1 MREVGLDVVAAAVE
15 RLVQEANFV
24 LTPDV
29 CAALREAAG
38 REESPAGR
46 RVLSLIR
53 ENADLAAAERVPMCQ
68 DTGMTLV
75 FLEVGQEVHLSGN
88 GRESLEDAVNR
99 GLVRGSREGFLRASV
114 VGDPLERIN
123 TGDNAPA
130 VIHVRIVPGD
140 RVRVVVAPKGAGSE
154 NMSRL
159 QMLRPADGEEGVED
173 FVVRTVEEAGA
184 SPCPPVIVGVGLGG
198 TAEKAALLAKEA
210 LLISLERPNPAPRL
224 AALESRILERVNRS
238 GIGPAGYGGRTTA
251 LAVRILTYPCH
262 IASLPVAVCLN
273 CHAARH
279 REEVV

>member
-1 MREVGLDVVAAAVE
+1 MREVSLDIIEAAVA
-15 RLVQEANFV
+15 RLVQEANFD
-24 LTPDV
+24 LGADV

-38 REESPAGR
+38 REESPEGR
-46 RVLSLIR
+46 RVLSLIQA
-53 ENADLAAAERVPMCQ
+53 NANLAASDRVPMCQ

-75 FLEVGQEVHLSGN
+75 FLEVGQDVHLQGN
-88 GRESLEDAVNR
+88 GESLETAVNQ
-99 GLVRGSREGFLRASV
+99 GLASGTREGYLRASV
-114 VGDPLERIN
+114 VSDPLERTN
-123 TGDNAPA
+123 TGDNTPA
-130 VIHVRIVPGD
+130 VLHVRLVPGD

-159 QMLRPADGEEGVED
+159 KMLRPADGEGGVED
-173 FVVRTVEEAGA
+173 FVVRAVEEAGA

-198 TAEKAALLAKEA
+198 TAEKATLLAKEA
-210 LLISLERPNPAPRL
+210 LLLPLDRTNSVPRL
-224 AALESRILERVNRS
+224 AALEKRVLDRVNQS